1 MKKILDDIIHDCKFY
16 TNLGNLA
23 DYIPILANG
32 NKKDLGLGIYNID
45 NTYIESGDTGKKF
58 SIQSVSKIFSLI
70 CALND
75 IGLEKFLM
83 KVDLEPSGDRFN
95 SLIKLETVEKNKPL
109 NPFINGGAITTISL
123 IKGSCPL
130 ERFEKIL
137 DLIKKMTNNDTIN
150 YNEEIY
156 LSEKETGHRNKAIA
170 YFLKGANIL
179 EGDVDEI
186 LETYF
191 KICSV
196 EARVEDMAKA
206 ASVIANNG
214 IAPWSGERLI
224 KKEIVKIVRAVMC
237 SCGLYD
243 GSGNFAVNVGIPA
256 KSGVGGLIIGIVPN
270 KMGIATFGPALDNK
284 GNSIGGIKVYEE
296 LSKRFNLSI
305 F

>member
-1 MKKILDDIIHDCKFY
+1 MKEILNDIIHDCKFY
-16 TNLGNLA
+16 TNLGSVA

-32 NKKDLGLGIYNID
+32 NKKDLGLGIYNLD
-45 NTYIESGDTGKKF
+45 NTYIQSGDTDKFF
-58 SIQSVSKIFSLI
+58 SIQSVSKVFSLI
-70 CALND
+70 CALED

-123 IKGSCPL
+123 IKGNSPL

-137 DLIKKMTNNDTIN
+137 DLIRKMTNNDSIN
-150 YNEEIY
+150 YNKDIFI
-156 LSEKETGHRNKAIA
+156 SEKETGHRNKAIA

-186 LETYF
+186 LDTYF

-214 IAPWSGERLI
+214 IAPWSGKRIIE
-224 KKEIVKIVRAVMC
+224 KEIIPIIRAVMC

-243 GSGNFAVNVGIPA
+243 GSGNFAVRVGIPA
-256 KSGVGGLIIGIVPN
+256 KSGVGGLIIGVVPN
-270 KMGIATFGPALDNK
+270 KMGIATFGPALDKK
-284 GNSIGGIKVYEE
+284 GNSIGGIKIYEE
-296 LSKRFNLSI
+296 LNKQFNLSI